1 MKRSPE
7 IPRTGDG
14 SSEWNGD
21 GVFTGRE
28 PHNSLRNPM
37 TALEIQMLKQQVAEL
52 SKDEKF
58 QFQTEFT
65 SRRRNTGTGIA
76 LALLLGC
83 FGAHKFYLKQN
94 TAGVL
99 YAIGGTIG
107 WALIVPGW
115 IVVILSI
122 IDACGM
128 GNSVQKVNRDVAV
141 ELRREIEAF
150 RN

>member
-1 MKRSPE
+1 MEAKA
-7 IPRTGDG
+7 ITAMVCL
-14 SSEWNGD
+14 SEGM
-21 GVFTGRE
+21 TLTI
-28 PHNSLRNPM
+28 HITQM
-37 TALEIQMLKQQVAEL
+37 TALEIQMLKQQVAQL

-65 SRRRNTGTGIA
+65 SRRRNAGTGIA

-83 FGAHKFYLKQN
+83 FGAHKFYMKQN

-107 WALIVPGW
+107 WALIVPGL

-128 GNSVQKVNRDVAV
+128 GNTAQKVNRDVAV
-141 ELRREIEAF
+141 DLRREIEAF
-150 RN
+150 RD